1 MTDRPNSL
9 GDLFITLTVLA
20 LQGFGGVLAVV
31 QSITRGVIGDRP
43 LLFKVW
49 EFPRLAW
56 VSLCF
61 GVTGYGSKSNG
72 SGSPFFLGRPERPGW
87 ARLPIISV
95 I

>member
-1 MTDRPNSL
+1 MRENRGQTTVIKVCEFSQLAWVSL
-9 GDLFITLTVLA
+9 C
-20 LQGFGGVLAVV
+20 FGVY
-31 QSITRGVIGDRP
+31 VIGDRP

-87 ARLPIISV
+87 ARLPIISS